1 MKIKGVI
8 FDMDGVILDSEK
20 LYVRFWCEAGRFYG
34 FPMEE
39 KHALSIRSMARPLAS
54 EKLRGI
60 FGSSFDYDVVRSKR
74 VELMD
79 KYIEE
84 NGIEAKSG
92 ARQMLEYL
100 KENGYKVALA
110 TATSYERTERY
121 LKKLSLFEYF
131 DEIVCAAM
139 VKRGKP
145 APDIYI
151 EAAKRLGLE
160 TSQCLALEDSLNGMK
175 SANAAGCITVM
186 VPDLDEPDENSL
198 PLIHY
203 VADGLTDIQKILEQ
217 CDVAQERG

>member
-1 MKIKGVI
+1 
-8 FDMDGVILDSEK
+8 MDGDILDSEK
-20 LYVRFWCEAGRFYG
+20 LYVRFWCEAARFYG
-34 FPMEE
+34 YPMETE
-39 KHALSIRSMARPLAS
+39 HALSIRSMARPLAA
-54 EKLRGI
+54 EKLKGF
-60 FGSSFDYDVVRSKR
+60 FGEDFDYKAVHAKR

-84 NGIEAKSG
+84 KGIEAKSG

-110 TATSYERTERY
+110 TATTYERTEKY

-175 SANAAGCITVM
+175 SANAAGCVTVM

>member
-1 MKIKGVI
+1 
-8 FDMDGVILDSEK
+8 
-20 LYVRFWCEAGRFYG
+20 
-34 FPMEE
+34 
-39 KHALSIRSMARPLAS
+39 
-54 EKLRGI
+54 
-60 FGSSFDYDVVRSKR
+60 
-74 VELMD
+74 
-79 KYIEE
+79 
-84 NGIEAKSG
+84 
-92 ARQMLEYL
+92 
-100 KENGYKVALA
+100 
-110 TATSYERTERY
+110 
-121 LKKLSLFEYF
+121 
-131 DEIVCAAM
+131 M

-175 SANAAGCITVM
+175 SANAAGCVTVM